1 MERVIEPKP
10 VKLFSGLIFNQ
21 KAPLYL
27 TQEKL
32 VQAFGEIDF
41 ESEVSPFD
49 FTAYYDQEFGKDLK
63 RKFLTFSK
71 LIPPDSLPEI
81 KLETNKI
88 EIELSH
94 ENTGK
99 RTVNIDPGYISLEK
113 LVLATT
119 KNFSHRPYLSSGI
132 FAELT
137 YLYKAGSYN
146 ALQWTY
152 PDFIISERIHMFN
165 GLRKKYIEKLKTM
178 EGSVKI
184 K

>member
-10 VKLFSGLIFNQ
+10 VKLFSGLIFSQ
-21 KAPLYL
+21 KAPLSL

-41 ESEVSPFD
+41 ESKVYAFD
-49 FTAYYDQEFGKDLK
+49 FTTYYEQEFGKDLK

-71 LIPPDSLPEI
+71 LIPPESLPEI

-88 EIELSH
+88 ENELSH
-94 ENTGK
+94 ESTGR

-137 YLYKAGSYN
+137 YFYKSGSFN
-146 ALQWTY
+146 ALEWTY
-152 PDFIISERIHMFN
+152 PDFKKSEKIDLFN
-165 GLRKKYIEKLKTM
+165 RLRKQYIGKLKNM
-178 EGSVKI
+178 EGSFK
-184 K
+184 